1 MKAKDAMTSPAV
13 GVPLGTPL
21 EEVAQLMLERR
32 IGSVLVLDEAG
43 RLVGIVTESDFLKER
58 GIPFSTFR
66 APMFL
71 GRYLGKD
78 QMELLLAEARRT
90 KVEEIMSTPVHAV
103 GPEEPLT
110 RVLEIMLE
118 YDVNHVP
125 VVDPEGKPLGII
137 TRFDLLRLLRPRL

>member
-1 MKAKDAMTSPAV
+1 MKAKDAMTSPAL
-13 GVPLGTPL
+13 GVVRQATL
-21 EEVAQLMLERR
+21 EEVARIMLERK

-43 RLVGIVTESDFLKER
+43 HLLGIVTESDFLKER

-66 APMFL
+66 APMLL
-71 GRYLGKD
+71 GRFLGKD
-78 QMELLLAEARRT
+78 GLEQVVAEAKKT
-90 KVEEIMSTPVHAV
+90 AVGEIMSAPVHAV

-137 TRFDLLRLLRPRL
+137 TRFDLLRLLKPRL